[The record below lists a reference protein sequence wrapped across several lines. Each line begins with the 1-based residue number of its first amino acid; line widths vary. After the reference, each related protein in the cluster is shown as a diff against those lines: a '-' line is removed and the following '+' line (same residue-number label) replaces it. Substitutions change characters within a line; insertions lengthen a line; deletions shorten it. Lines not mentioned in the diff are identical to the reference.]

1 MIAGRRTQALVGV
14 GALVAIAAAGWWWTR
29 SRDAGSSDGA
39 VDGAAGATG
48 AARMRA
54 RHAPLPQRAWQHL
67 DLDARRVAGT
77 VTYRGAPVAGA
88 TVRLQLDA
96 DLRGAVA
103 PDELVTG
110 ADGRFD
116 FGPRLAATTRVSAT
130 AEGRAPAGVRIDLR
144 DPSLAPPP
152 DQLVLA
158 LGDCD
163 RTAEGGVHD
172 AGGPIAGATV
182 LAGSDAAVALAT
194 TDAAGVY
201 RMCVAAGPLAMAAS
215 ADGYATADARAEG
228 GRRVHQDFELV
239 PEIELAGVVLDEMD
253 RPVAGALVSAQQSG
267 DDFAMMRE
275 DGAHATAG
283 DDGRFTIAGVAPGR
297 YALSARAAGRA
308 TVQPVDAIARV
319 GEPSDDTVL
328 HLVPRV
334 VLRGRVLA
342 DGAPVA
348 GVRVSARD
356 RQSSPDFEIDM
367 RGRSADAVTRADGS
381 FTLDG
386 VPAGPVELRVEAHEI
401 LEPTSVTAALPE
413 TEVTLVVAPQAS
425 ISGRVVRR
433 GAPAAG
439 ADVSARATERRRGW
453 GGGAEANADGSFTI
467 RGLEP
472 GTYEVGAQLT
482 TAFARGVPVTVTK
495 GQLVEGVTIELDLA
509 AEASGVVVDQRGNP
523 VAGAFV
529 SLELGRGVDYGQ
541 AFTEEDGTF
550 VAGAMSG
557 GGDYAVT
564 VSPSRGSDHP
574 FEPAAGGA
582 FPPVAVADGQS
593 RVTGLR
599 LVVKLERGDIR
610 GIVVHPDG
618 TPAADVTVTAAVG
631 RFSGYW
637 NPPDGTAHTGAD
649 GRFILRGLRA
659 GSYVVRARTGARN
672 DAVAS
677 DIETGRTDVR
687 LVLPPTGAIEGTLS
701 GFGPAVRVVASS
713 ISRDSFESFR
723 ATTEGARLSIRDL
736 PVGRYLVR
744 ASEGERFEGADV
756 TVTAGRT
763 TTIKLISH
771 GVGRVLGQVIDVRT
785 RAPLSDF
792 ECRPHVNGVSGPE
805 ASTDAEG
812 KFRLTVPAGRDV
824 DVTCYS
830 QDFAARATGS
840 TEVRLE
846 VGATREV
853 VIEVT
858 RPRTGPKPPVDLGM
872 TLEGTPPKTTAVTP
886 GGAADRAGL
895 RAGDT
900 IISVDTTEV
909 ATFGADLTRTLIAG
923 HEIGEKAKLV
933 VERNGG
939 RIDVELEIVA
949 AS

>member
-1 MIAGRRTQALVGV
+1 MAALVV
-14 GALVAIAAAGWWWTR
+14 VATAGWWWTR
-29 SRDAGSSDGA
+29 GRDRGREREDGA
-39 VDGAAGATG
+39 RGAAAEAHGG
-48 AARMRA
+48 RLRA
-54 RHAPLPQRAWQHL
+54 PRPPLPQRAWQHL

-88 TVRLQLDA
+88 TVRLEPDA
-96 DLRGAVA
+96 ELRGAVA
-103 PDELVTG
+103 PDEQVTG

-116 FGPRLAATTRVSAT
+116 FGPRVAAGTRVSAT
-130 AEGRAPAGVRIDLR
+130 AEGRAPAGVAIDLR

-182 LAGSDAAVALAT
+182 RATSGAAIAVAS
-194 TDAAGVY
+194 TDASGAY
-201 RMCVAAGPLAMAAS
+201 RMCVGAGSLSMSAL
-215 ADGYATADARAEG
+215 ADGYAIAVVRVEG
-228 GRRVHQDFELV
+228 GRRVQQDFELV
-239 PEIELAGVVLDEMD
+239 PEVVLGGVVLDEAD
-253 RPVAGALVSAQQSG
+253 RAVAGALVSAQPSG
-267 DDFAMMRE
+267 DELGFMRE
-275 DGAHATAG
+275 DGAHATTG

-308 TVQPVDAIARV
+308 TAQPLDAIARV

-328 HLVPRV
+328 RLAARV

-342 DGAPVA
+342 DGKPVA
-348 GVRVSARD
+348 GVSVSARE
-356 RQSSPDFEIDM
+356 RRSSPDLDFDV
-367 RGRSADAVTRADGS
+367 RGRSPDAVTRSDGS

-386 VPAGPVELRVEAHEI
+386 VAAGPVELRVEAHEI
-401 LEPTSVTAALPE
+401 LEPTSIVAALPE
-413 TEVTLVVAPQAS
+413 TEVTLVVTPQAS
-425 ISGRVVRR
+425 ISGRVVRQ

-453 GGGAEANADGSFTI
+453 GGGAEAGADGSFTI

-482 TAFARGVPVTVTK
+482 TAFARGVPVAVTK
-495 GQLVEGVTIELDLA
+495 GQRVEGVTIELDLA
-509 AEASGVVVDQRGNP
+509 GEVSGVVVDQRGSP

-529 SLELGRGVDYGQ
+529 NLELGRGVDYGQ

-564 VSPSRGSDHP
+564 VSPTRNSDHP
-574 FEPAAGGA
+574 FEPASGGA

-599 LVVKLERGDIR
+599 LVVKLVRGEIR
-610 GIVVHPDG
+610 GVVVHPDG
-618 TPAADVTVTAAVG
+618 SPAADVTVTAAVG

-637 NPPDGTAHTGAD
+637 NPPDATAHTGAE
-649 GRFILRGLRA
+649 GRFALRGLRA
-659 GSYVVRARTGARN
+659 GSYTVRARTGAQT
-672 DAVAS
+672 DTIAKDV
-677 DIETGRTDVR
+677 ETGRSDVR
-687 LVLPPTGAIEGTLS
+687 LVLPATGSIEGTLT
-701 GFGPAVRVVASS
+701 GFGPDVRVVASAM
-713 ISRDSFESFR
+713 SRESFESFR
-723 ATTEGARLSIRDL
+723 AKTDGSRFSIRDV
-736 PVGRYLVR
+736 PAGRYLVR
-744 ASEGERFEGADV
+744 ATDGELLDGADV
-756 TVTAGRT
+756 TVTANRAASV
-763 TTIKLISH
+763 KLASH
-771 GVGRVLGQVIDVRT
+771 GVGRVVGQVIDAKT
-785 RAPLSDF
+785 RAPLPDF
-792 ECRPHVNGVSGPE
+792 ECRPHVNGVSGAE
-805 ASTDAEG
+805 ASTDAGG
-812 KFRLTVPAGRDV
+812 KFRLTVPARRDV
-824 DVTCYS
+824 DIACYS
-830 QDFAARATGS
+830 QDFESRARGS
-840 TEVRLE
+840 TEVRVE

-872 TLEGTPPKTTAVTP
+872 TIEGTPPKVTAVTP

-900 IISVDTTEV
+900 ILSVDTTEV
-909 ATFGADLTRTLIAG
+909 DTFGPDLTRTLIAG
-923 HEIGEKAKLV
+923 HEIGDKAKLV

-939 RIDVELEIVA
+939 RIEVELEIVA
-949 AS
+949 AT